1 MDAKEIVISE
11 VVKIMHLERSESE
24 RLKNVLVMAL
34 YPFTLIESAG
44 TDLIP
49 ADGNKDMEAIRMFF
63 IAKNVQGLTEKTLRY
78 YKTVIEAAL
87 KFINK
92 PLTEISTNDLR
103 YYLAVKKTRDN
114 NSDSNIDNIRRVL
127 SSFFSWLVEEEYTS
141 KNPVLKIKKVRV
153 EKNVKKP
160 FKDTEVERLRL
171 EAAKDIRLTA
181 ILETMLS
188 TGCRVS
194 EISGINK
201 ADVEGDEVLV
211 HGKGK
216 KERIV
221 YLNARARL
229 AIERYLATRDDDKP
243 YLFVGEFKPHNRLKI
258 SGIGLQIR
266 ELGRAAGVPDTHP
279 HRFRRTAAT
288 MALNRGMPIEQVQI
302 MLGHEQIETTTLY
315 AVSAQE
321 TVKASHKKY
330 VV

>member
-34 YPFTLIESAG
+34 YPFALIESAG

-49 ADGNKDMEAIRMFF
+49 ADENKDMEAIRMFF

-92 PLTEISTNDLR
+92 PLSEISTNDLR
-103 YYLAVKKTRDN
+103 YYLAIKKTRDN

-127 SSFFSWLVEEEYTS
+127 NSFFSWLLEEEYIS

-201 ADVEGDEVLV
+201 ADVDGDEVLV

-243 YLFVGEFKPHNRLKI
+243 YLFVGEIKPHNRLKI
-258 SGIGLQIR
+258 SGIGQQIR
-266 ELGRAAGVPDTHP
+266 ELGHAAGVPDTHP